1 MAKREE
7 KKETGE
13 DVELEGAETLLSRL
27 RRQYRM
33 MERNRR
39 QYRDEATVLLG
50 RQRKI
55 YRDLQREKSEL
66 EEQLAAMSTPQNETR
81 DLRTVNNLAATLDRQ
96 REYQEAIDQE
106 VDKARS

>member
-1 MAKREE
+1 MQHSSDITMAKREE
-7 KKETGE
+7 KKDTGE

-50 RQRKI
+50 RQR
-55 YRDLQREKSEL
+55 
-66 EEQLAAMSTPQNETR
+66 
-81 DLRTVNNLAATLDRQ
+81 
-96 REYQEAIDQE
+96 
-106 VDKARS
+106 